1 MLFAGACPHAVPAP
15 PEGRT
20 RAAVPRSRSQ
30 HRPGGRVLS
39 GPPSDRQART
49 LLGQLLDGTTAG
61 IAVLDQEL
69 RYLYV
74 NPTLARMNGLD
85 AALHTG
91 RTIAEVVPGV
101 DAREDVLRQVL
112 ADGIPRE
119 VMSSGHTRADSDRER
134 RYWHGAYHRMAD
146 GDRVTGIVGIV
157 LEVTDAREQQR
168 DLERAQIRL
177 AVLDHAAMVIG
188 TTLDM
193 DTTCA
198 ELAAFLVPGLADI
211 ATVEVIPADPGSQHR
226 PPAHGVLRLRRAA
239 MHAVPAL
246 AEHARAFGAPGEYV
260 DYQPGSAVPLCLAS
274 GLPMME
280 NLLAD
285 AAMGRSAPSPRRV
298 AAYRAAGIH
307 SALLVPLSARGEPLG
322 TLSMV
327 RAGDSPAFTDEDVVA
342 AQDLARRAAISLDNA
357 RRYTREHHIALEL
370 QRALL
375 AGPILPNPGLEVAT
389 RYLPSGTSA
398 LVGGDWFD
406 CVPLSRERTM
416 LVIGDVMGHGV
427 AAAVDMS
434 HYSAMLRALAADHL
448 PPHVVLERLDSLMAR
463 LSGERPATCLLAVV
477 DTRRGLVTCAAAG
490 HLPPA
495 VLDRRN
501 RVRLLEVPTGPPL
514 GTGMGGY
521 SSSSS
526 RCAPGDTLLLYTDG
540 LVERRGEDIDRSL
553 RRLAELRLPESA
565 SLDGVLDQVLDE
577 LVASGADAEDDVA
590 VLAARIGGALGP
602 GR

>member
-1 MLFAGACPHAVPAP
+1 
-15 PEGRT
+15 
-20 RAAVPRSRSQ
+20 
-30 HRPGGRVLS
+30 
-39 GPPSDRQART
+39 
-49 LLGQLLDGTTAG
+49 
-61 IAVLDQEL
+61 
-69 RYLYV
+69 
-74 NPTLARMNGLD
+74 
-85 AALHTG
+85 
-91 RTIAEVVPGV
+91 VVPDV
-101 DAREDVLRQVL
+101 DVTEDVLRRIL
-112 ADGIPRE
+112 ADGVPRE
-119 VMSSGHTRADSDRER
+119 MLSSGRTRADSDHELRH
-134 RYWHGAYHRMAD
+134 WHGAYHRLAD
-146 GDRVTGIVGIV
+146 GDRVTGLVGIV
-157 LEVTDAREQQR
+157 LEVTDAREQQL
-168 DLERAQIRL
+168 DLERAQARL
-177 AVLDHAAMVIG
+177 AVLDHAANVIG
-188 TTLDM
+188 TTLDV

-198 ELAAFLVPGLADI
+198 ELAAFLVPALADI
-211 ATVEVIPADPGSQHR
+211 ASVEVIPADLGAQRR
-226 PPAHGVLRLRRAA
+226 PPPHGVLRLRRAA
-239 MHAVPAL
+239 MQAVADL
-246 AEHARAFGAPGEYV
+246 TEQARMFGAPGEYV
-260 DYQPGSAVPLCLAS
+260 DYQPGSAVPRCLAS
-274 GLPMME
+274 GLPVVQ

-285 AAMGRSAPSPRRV
+285 DDLRRSAPSPERV

-307 SALLVPLSARGEPLG
+307 SAVMLPLSARGESVG
-322 TLSMV
+322 TLTMI

-375 AGPILPNPGLEVAT
+375 AGPSRPNPGLEVAT

-406 CVPLSRERTM
+406 CVPLSADRTL

-434 HYSAMLRALAADHL
+434 HYSAMLRAIADASS
-448 PPHVVLERLDSLMAR
+448 PPHVVLDRMDRLMAR

-477 DTRRGLVTCAAAG
+477 DTRRGLSTWAGAG

-501 RVRLLEVPTGPPL
+501 RIRLLEVPTGPPL

-521 SSSSS
+521 SSRSVP
-526 RCAPGDTLLLYTDG
+526 CADGDTLLLYTDG

-577 LVASGADAEDDVA
+577 LVASGVDAEDDVA
-590 VLAARIGGALGP
+590 VLAARLRRSTGD
-602 GR
+602 

>member
-1 MLFAGACPHAVPAP
+1 M
-15 PEGRT
+15 
-20 RAAVPRSRSQ
+20 
-30 HRPGGRVLS
+30 
-39 GPPSDRQART
+39 SDASSDASSEQVQEFLR
-49 LLGQLLDGTTAG
+49 QLLDGTTAG
-61 IAVLDQEL
+61 VVVLGPDL

-74 NPTLARMNGLD
+74 NPTLARMNGVPPAEHL
-85 AALHTG
+85 G
-91 RTIAEVVPGV
+91 RSIGEVVPNV
-101 DAREDVLRQVL
+101 DVDEGLLRQVL
-112 ADGIPRE
+112 TDGVPRE
-119 VMSSGHTRADSDRER
+119 MLSSGHTRADSDRER
-134 RYWHGAYHRMAD
+134 RYWHGAYHRLAD
-146 GDRVTGIVGIV
+146 GGRVTGLVGIV

-168 DLERAQIRL
+168 DLERTQARL
-177 AVLDHAAMVIG
+177 AVLDHAATVIG

-211 ATVEVIPADPGSQHR
+211 ATVEVIPADPGAQRR
-226 PPAHGVLRLRRAA
+226 PPPHGVLRLRRAA
-239 MHAVPAL
+239 MQTLPGL
-246 AEHARAFGAPGEYV
+246 SERARMFGAPGEYV
-260 DYQPGSAVPLCLAS
+260 DYQPGSAIPSCLET
-274 GLPMME
+274 GLPIVQ

-285 AAMGRSAPSPRRV
+285 EALGRSAPNPERV

-307 SALLVPLSARGEPLG
+307 SAVLLPLSARGEPLG
-322 TLSMV
+322 TLTMI

-342 AQDLARRAAISLDNA
+342 AQDLAGRAAISLDNA

-375 AGPILPNPGLEVAT
+375 AGPSRPNPGLRVAT

-406 CVPLSRERTM
+406 CVPLSADRTL

-434 HYSAMLRALAADHL
+434 HYSAMLRAIADATL
-448 PPHVVLERLDSLMAR
+448 PPHVVLDRMDRLMAR

-477 DTRRGLVTCAAAG
+477 DTRRGLSTWASAG

-495 VLDRRN
+495 VLDRHN

-521 SSSSS
+521 DSGSAP
-526 RCAPGDTLLLYTDG
+526 CAAGDTLLLYTDG

-553 RRLAELRLPESA
+553 RRLADLRLPESA
-565 SLDGVLDQVLDE
+565 SLDDVLDQVLDE
-577 LVASGADAEDDVA
+577 LVASGVDAEDDVA
-590 VLAARIGGALGP
+590 VLAARLLPSPGG
-602 GR
+602 

>member
-1 MLFAGACPHAVPAP
+1 VLNGLPEPLRAV
-15 PEGRT
+15 
-20 RAAVPRSRSQ
+20 
-30 HRPGGRVLS
+30 L
-39 GPPSDRQART
+39 RQM
-49 LLGQLLDGTTAG
+49 LDGTTAG
-61 IAVLDQEL
+61 VAVLDPEL

-74 NPTLARMNGLD
+74 NPTLARMNGLPP
-85 AALHTG
+85 ARHVG

-119 VMSSGHTRADSDRER
+119 VVSSGHTRADSDREL
-134 RYWHGAYHRMAD
+134 RYWHGAYHRLVD
-146 GDRVTGIVGIV
+146 GDRVTGVVGIL

-168 DLERAQIRL
+168 DLERAQARL
-177 AVLDHAAMVIG
+177 AVLDHAATRIG

-211 ATVEVIPADPGSQHR
+211 ATVEVIPADLGVQRR
-226 PPAHGVLRLRRAA
+226 PPPHGVVRLRRAA
-239 MHAVPAL
+239 MHTVARL
-246 AEHARAFGAPGEYV
+246 AEHARLLGAPGEYV
-260 DYQPGSAVPLCLAS
+260 DYQPGSAIPLCLAS
-274 GLPMME
+274 GRPVVE
-280 NLLAD
+280 NRLAD
-285 AAMGRSAPSPRRV
+285 PALERSAPNPERL

-307 SALLVPLSARGEPLG
+307 SALLLPLSARGEPLG

-327 RAGDSPAFTDEDVVA
+327 RAGDSPAFTEEDVVA
-342 AQDLARRAAISLDNA
+342 AQDLAGRAAISLDNA

-375 AGPILPNPGLEVAT
+375 AGPSRPNPGLEVAT

-406 CVPLSRERTM
+406 CVPLSPDRTL

-434 HYSAMLRALAADHL
+434 HYSAMLRALASEGL
-448 PPHVVLERLDSLMAR
+448 PPHVVLERMDSLTAR

-477 DTRRGLVTCAAAG
+477 DTRRGLTTYASAG

-495 VLDRRN
+495 VLDARN
-501 RVRLLEVPTGPPL
+501 RARLLDIPAGPPL
-514 GTGMGGY
+514 GTGLGGY
-521 SSSSS
+521 SSHAT
-526 RCAPGDTLLLYTDG
+526 RCVPGHTLLLYTDG

-577 LVASGADAEDDVA
+577 LVASGVDTEDDVA
-590 VLAARIGGALGP
+590 VLAARVGGGLRPDG
-602 GR
+602 